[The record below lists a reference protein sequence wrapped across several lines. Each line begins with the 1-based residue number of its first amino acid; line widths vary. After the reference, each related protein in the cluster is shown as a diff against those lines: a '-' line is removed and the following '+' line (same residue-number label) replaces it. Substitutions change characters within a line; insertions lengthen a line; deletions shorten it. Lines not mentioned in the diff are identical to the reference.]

1 MFEELLCESFSSDSN
16 YCCIVPKTT
25 ESGDNIIEWKGIKF
39 MFENIKY
46 ASTVSKLEVDNVD
59 KVVYLESVGQVAQEL
74 ARLQKTPK

>member
-1 MFEELLCESFSSDSN
+1 
-16 YCCIVPKTT
+16 
-25 ESGDNIIEWKGIKF
+25 

-46 ASTVSKLEVDNVD
+46 SSTVSKLEVDIED